1 MLRFGIISTAKIG
14 RELVVPAIQDAENCV
29 VTAVASRSLE
39 SARAFADRFSVPHA
53 FGSYEEMLASDT
65 IDAVYIPLP
74 TSQHIEW
81 SIKAADA
88 GKHVLV
94 EKPVALKAGDID
106 ALIAARD
113 RNKVLI
119 TEAYMV
125 TYSPVWRKV
134 RALLQEGAIGRLRH
148 VQGAFTYY
156 NRDPGNMRNIPALG
170 GGGLPD
176 IGVYPTI
183 STRFVT
189 GKEPLRIQASTD
201 RDPEFGTDIYSSV
214 RADFGTFE
222 LSFYIS
228 TQLAARQVMVF
239 HGEKGFI
246 EVKSPFNADRYGA
259 EELELTNQGH
269 SESQVFRF
277 PDSRQYKLEAE
288 AFTRAALGESQE
300 VVTLESSKLNQKMID
315 AIYRASEKDGWE
327 AVRQRNALG
336 SARRDR
342 PRRAL
347 RICSGGTRR
356 RPGRIKPVRVCDRH

>member
-1 MLRFGIISTAKIG
+1 MLRFGILSTAKIG

-29 VTAVASRSLE
+29 VTAIASRDLSK
-39 SARAFADRFSVPHA
+39 ARAMADRFSVPHA

-74 TSQHIEW
+74 TAQHVEW

-88 GKHVLV
+88 GKHVLC
-94 EKPVALKAGDID
+94 EKPIALHAGEID

-119 TEAYMV
+119 SEAYMV

-134 RALLQEGAIGRLRH
+134 RALLAEGAIGRLRH
-148 VQGAFTYY
+148 VQGVFTYF
-156 NRDPGNMRNIPALG
+156 NRDPGNMRNVPALG

-183 STRFVT
+183 TTRFST
-189 GKEPLRIQASTD
+189 GKEPVRVQATTD

-214 RADFGTFE
+214 RADFGDFE
-222 LSFYIS
+222 LSFYVS
-228 TQLAARQVMVF
+228 TQLAQRQVMVF
-239 HGEKGFI
+239 HGDKGFI

-259 EELELTNQGH
+259 EELELTNQNH
-269 SESQVFRF
+269 AESQIFRF
-277 PDSRQYKLEAE
+277 QDARQYRREVE
-288 AFTRAALGESQE
+288 AFSKAARGENE
-300 VVTLESSKLNQKMID
+300 EIVPLESSVNNQKLID

-327 AVRQRNALG
+327 AV
-336 SARRDR
+336 
-342 PRRAL
+342 
-347 RICSGGTRR
+347 
-356 RPGRIKPVRVCDRH
+356 

>member
-1 MLRFGIISTAKIG
+1 MLRFGILSTAKIG

-29 VTAVASRSLE
+29 VTAIASRDFDK
-39 SARAFADRFSVPHA
+39 ARAMADRFSVPHA
-53 FGSYEEMLASDT
+53 FGRYEEMLASDL

-88 GKHVLV
+88 GKHVLC
-94 EKPVALKAGDID
+94 EKPISLQASQIE

-113 RNKVLI
+113 RNKVVVS
-119 TEAYMV
+119 EAYMV

-134 RALLQEGAIGRLRH
+134 RSLLAEGAIGRLRH
-148 VQGAFTYY
+148 VQGAFTYF
-156 NRDPGNMRNIPALG
+156 NRDTGNMRNIPELG

-189 GKEPLRIQASTD
+189 GKEPVRVQANTD
-201 RDPEFGTDIYSSV
+201 RDPDFGTDIYSSV
-214 RADFGTFE
+214 RADFGDFE

-228 TQLAARQVMVF
+228 TQLASRQIMVF
-239 HGEKGFI
+239 HGDKGFI

-259 EELELTNQGH
+259 EEIELTNQNH
-269 SESQVFRF
+269 SQSQHFRF
-277 PDSRQYKLEAE
+277 QDARQYKLQVE
-288 AFTRAALGESQE
+288 AFSRAATGADEE
-300 VVTLESSKLNQKMID
+300 IVTLESSVNNQKLID

-327 AVRQRNALG
+327 TV
-336 SARRDR
+336 
-342 PRRAL
+342 
-347 RICSGGTRR
+347 
-356 RPGRIKPVRVCDRH
+356 

>member
-1 MLRFGIISTAKIG
+1 MLRFGILSTAKIG

-29 VTAVASRSLE
+29 VTAIASRDLSR
-39 SARAFADRFSVPHA
+39 AREMADRFSVPHA
-53 FGSYEEMLASDT
+53 FGSYEEMLASDL

-81 SIKAADA
+81 TIKAANA
-88 GKHVLV
+88 GKHVLC
-94 EKPVALKAGDID
+94 EKPMALKASEID
-106 ALIAARD
+106 AVIEARD

-119 TEAYMV
+119 SEAFMV
-125 TYSPVWRKV
+125 TYSPVWHKV
-134 RALLQEGAIGRLRH
+134 RSLLKEGAIGKLRH

-156 NRDPGNMRNIPALG
+156 NRDAGNMRNKPELG

-189 GKEPLRIQASTD
+189 GKEPIRVQANTD

-214 RADFGTFE
+214 RADFGDFE

-228 TQLAARQVMVF
+228 TQLAARQIMVF
-239 HGEKGFI
+239 HGDKGFI

-259 EELELTNQGH
+259 EELELTNQNH
-269 SESQVFRF
+269 SQSQLFRF
-277 PDSRQYKLEAE
+277 QDARQYKLEAE
-288 AFTRAALGESQE
+288 AFSRAAKGEAE
-300 VVTLESSKLNQKMID
+300 DVVTLESSVNNQKLID

-327 AVRQRNALG
+327 
-336 SARRDR
+336 
-342 PRRAL
+342 
-347 RICSGGTRR
+347 
-356 RPGRIKPVRVCDRH
+356 PV